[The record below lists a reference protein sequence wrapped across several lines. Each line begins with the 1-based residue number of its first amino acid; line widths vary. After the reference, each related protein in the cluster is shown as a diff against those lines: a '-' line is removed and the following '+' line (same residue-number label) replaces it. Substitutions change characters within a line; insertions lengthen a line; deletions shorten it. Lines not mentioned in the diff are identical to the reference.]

1 MEKHSVSRL
10 IGSPPGYVGYDEAGQ
25 LTEKVRR
32 KPYCVILFDEIEK
45 AHPDVLN
52 VLLQILDDG
61 RVTDSH
67 GRTVNFENTV
77 IVMTSNAGSERRE
90 APLGFGGTTETRS
103 REKALKALESFL
115 RPEFINRVDEIV
127 AFRPLSKED
136 FVKIAGIM
144 LDDLQKAVQQN
155 GRTLTVGEGVVQ
167 KLVEDS
173 YSEKYGARNL
183 RRAVEKEVEDALATL
198 IVESHGRDVEHLTV
212 QMEDGKIV
220 ARSLDKKGLPA

>member
-1 MEKHSVSRL
+1 M
-10 IGSPPGYVGYDEAGQ
+10 
-25 LTEKVRR
+25 
-32 KPYCVILFDEIEK
+32 
-45 AHPDVLN
+45 
-52 VLLQILDDG
+52 
-61 RVTDSH
+61 
-67 GRTVNFENTV
+67 
-77 IVMTSNAGSERRE
+77 
-90 APLGFGGTTETRS
+90 
-103 REKALKALESFL
+103 
-115 RPEFINRVDEIV
+115 DEIV

-155 GRTLTVGEGVVQ
+155 GRTLTIGEGVVQ

-220 ARSLDKKGLPA
+220 ARSLDKKELPA